1 MFNPPPKQALDQ
13 VPRLYANQNAET
25 AADII
30 IHMHFFCGGCDW
42 FVAEH
47 KEHEGEQYF
56 FGFVNL
62 GDPIN
67 AEWGQFTLSQLSVII
82 PGAGDPVIDAETE
95 ELIGRMPVFVEWDE
109 NWQPKPFKEIKG
121 PWQRYR

>member
-30 IHMHFFCGGCDW
+30 IHLHFFVAGCDW
-42 FVAEH
+42 YIAEYD
-47 KEHEGEQYF
+47 GDDMF
-56 FGFVNL
+56 FCFANL

-67 AEWGQFTLSQLSVII
+67 AEWGYVLYSDLKSVAEAGM
-82 PGAGDPVIDAETE
+82 GAPVHDADTGKHMGDLP
-95 ELIGRMPVFVEWDE
+95 LFVEWDE
-109 NWQPKPFKEIKG
+109 NWQTKPFKEIKG
-121 PWQRYR
+121 PWQRCR